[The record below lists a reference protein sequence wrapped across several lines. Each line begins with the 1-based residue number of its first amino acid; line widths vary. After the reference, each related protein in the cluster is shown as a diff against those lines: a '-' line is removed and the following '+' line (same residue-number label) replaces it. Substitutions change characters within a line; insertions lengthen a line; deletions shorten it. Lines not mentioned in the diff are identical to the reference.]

1 MVAEQIFRL
10 FGHSHQTSKAPP
22 EKKRERKV
30 VEFVCGTEKQNA
42 MEKLKLALSLA
53 PALKPLVYTPEEDA
67 FVGRIIL
74 GVDACG
80 LGLGAIL

>member
-1 MVAEQIFRL
+1 MVVERIFQL
-10 FGHSHQTSKAPP
+10 FGHSHETSKAPP
-22 EKKRERKV
+22 EKKRKRKE

-53 PALKPLVYTPEEDA
+53 PALKPMVYTPEEDA
-67 FVGRIIL
+67 FVERIIL

-80 LGLGAIL
+80 LGFGAIL